1 MDDITDSLDY
11 GDEERDAL
19 LLNLLQD
26 ENSFSHLL
34 HALESKTTVTLQS
47 VKLVITQCRD
57 CNGFPSAFIQWI
69 KRQCQP
75 FVAYNAQD
83 RPENLQSQSQLLPS
97 KSIANNE
104 INNVDYSASTNAPS
118 AVKASAKTKKR
129 VTPNTVSN
137 SLDSPL
143 QGNIASTPSSEPM
156 GLNSSERGIKNKI
169 SFTNTPL
176 ISVNKV
182 VNKKNLDPTE
192 VIIDGRE
199 MLDSNLASLNEKNT
213 KRRDASMEIMTTPNS
228 PNSVEIPLKG
238 EVSIQK
244 IPDTMK
250 RSARYSVELIP
261 SSTCDDSLIRR
272 QTIERMSGLFMSLI
286 VNQYISFSDSIPLI
300 AKLCS
305 LSLPGPKEGLQV
317 AVVVTDSGSFPT
329 LLHSSELF
337 HLFIV
342 RLIKGLVPILNILGE
357 RIALS
362 FAESSILR
370 RYVTCIDLI

>member
-11 GDEERDAL
+11 GEEERDAL

-26 ENSFSHLL
+26 ENSYSHLL

-83 RPENLQSQSQLLPS
+83 RPETLQLQSQLLPLN
-97 KSIANNE
+97 SIANNG
-104 INNVDYSASTNAPS
+104 INNVDYSASNNAPS
-118 AVKASAKTKKR
+118 AVKASAKTKRR

-143 QGNIASTPSSEPM
+143 QGNIASTPSEPM
-156 GLNSSERGIKNKI
+156 GLNSSERGFKNKI

-182 VNKKNLDPTE
+182 GNKKNLYQTE
-192 VIIDGRE
+192 AIIGGKE
-199 MLDSNLASLNEKNT
+199 MLDGSVASFNGKNT

-244 IPDTMK
+244 IPDTVK
-250 RSARYSVELIP
+250 RSARYTVELIP
-261 SSTCDDSLIRR
+261 SSTFDDSPIRR

-305 LSLPGPKEGLQV
+305 LSLPGPEEGWQV

-329 LLHSSELF
+329 LLLCSELF

-370 RYVTCIDLI
+370 RHVTFVDLM

>member
-1 MDDITDSLDY
+1 MDDILDILDN
-11 GDEERDAL
+11 GEEERDAL
-19 LLNLLQD
+19 ILDLIQD

-47 VKLVITQCRD
+47 VRLVITQCRD
-57 CNGFPSAFIQWI
+57 CNGFPSVFIQWI

-75 FVAYNAQD
+75 FIAYSVQD
-83 RPENLQSQSQLLPS
+83 RPENLPSQSQSLPS
-97 KSIANNE
+97 NSITNNG
-104 INNVDYSASTNAPS
+104 INNVDNSATNATTS

-129 VTPNTVSN
+129 VTPNTISN

-143 QGNIASTPSSEPM
+143 QGNIASIPSSEPM
-156 GLNSSERGIKNKI
+156 GLDSSERGIKNKI

-176 ISVNKV
+176 ISVNNVESKG
-182 VNKKNLDPTE
+182 NLIATE
-192 VIIDGRE
+192 SVIGGNEVLDG
-199 MLDSNLASLNEKNT
+199 SVASFNVKNT
-213 KRRDASMEIMTTPNS
+213 KKRDTSKENKTPNS
-228 PNSVEIPLKG
+228 PYSVEIPLKG
-238 EVSIQK
+238 GTAVQK
-244 IPDTMK
+244 IPDMK
-250 RSARYSVELIP
+250 RSTRYSVELIP
-261 SSTCDDSLIRR
+261 SSTCDDSPKQR
-272 QTIERMSGLFMSLI
+272 QTIERMSALFMSLI

-305 LSLPGPKEGLQV
+305 LSLPGPKEGFQLAVTV
-317 AVVVTDSGSFPT
+317 ADSNSFPT

-342 RLIKGLVPILNILGE
+342 RTIKGLVPILNILGE

-370 RYVTCIDLI
+370 RYISWIDLI

>member
-1 MDDITDSLDY
+1 MDDIMDILDY
-11 GDEERDAL
+11 GEDERDAL
-19 LLNLLQD
+19 ILDLIQD
-26 ENSFSHLL
+26 ENSFDHLL
-34 HALESKTTVTLQS
+34 HALESKTTVTFQS

-75 FVAYNAQD
+75 FVVYSVQD
-83 RPENLQSQSQLLPS
+83 RPENLQSQSQSLPS
-97 KSIANNE
+97 KDITNIG
-104 INNVDYSASTNAPS
+104 INNVDNSATNATS
-118 AVKASAKTKKR
+118 AIKASSKTKKR
-129 VTPNTVSN
+129 VTPNTISN

-182 VNKKNLDPTE
+182 ESKRNLIATE
-192 VIIDGRE
+192 LAIGGNEILDG
-199 MLDSNLASLNEKNT
+199 SVASLNVKNT
-213 KRRDASMEIMTTPNS
+213 KKRDASKENMTPNS
-228 PNSVEIPLKG
+228 PHSVETPLKG
-238 EVSIQK
+238 GASLQK
-244 IPDTMK
+244 IPDMK
-250 RSARYSVELIP
+250 RSPRYSVELIS
-261 SSTCDDSLIRR
+261 SSTCDDSSKQR
-272 QTIERMSGLFMSLI
+272 QIIERMSALFISLI

-305 LSLPGPKEGLQV
+305 LSLPGPKEGLQI
-317 AVVVTDSGSFPT
+317 VVTVADSNSFPT
-329 LLHSSELF
+329 LLHRSELF

-342 RLIKGLVPILNILGE
+342 RTIKGLVPILNILGE

-362 FAESSILR
+362 FADSSILR
-370 RYVTCIDLI
+370 RYISWINLI